1 METVKQYLKHPMMFL
16 NALLG
21 RPNPVSIPEGQVTYQ
36 GQQST
41 DNNQQTTVQQ
51 NVPSTQAQPVKPID
65 PEDPL
70 YQDLEKATSVLKKIT
85 SKLKKTT
92 DPLVAQG
99 SALSTQAVSSSQ
111 AFAKTDKFKKIIPII
126 IFAGALLVLVII
138 AIWVVV
144 PLLSRMGTKEETPI
158 VITSPTPPP
167 IEFTPSEPSVY
178 ANDPNIL
185 DLEEDIA
192 VLDREIV
199 GASLRETTLN
209 PPTLDYNIS
218 F

>member
-1 METVKQYLKHPMMFL
+1 METIKKYLTHPKMFL

-21 RPNPVSIPEGQVTYQ
+21 RPNPVSIPEHQVTYQ
-36 GQQST
+36 QDPNSKRGTGGQIEET
-41 DNNQQTTVQQ
+41 
-51 NVPSTQAQPVKPID
+51 PTQPMKPID

-70 YQDLEKATSVLKKIT
+70 HQDLEKASSVFKKIT

-92 DPLVAQG
+92 DPLVARG
-99 SALSTQAVSSSQ
+99 NALSAQAVSSSNT
-111 AFAKTDKFKKIIPII
+111 FVKTDKFKKVLPIM
-126 IFAGALLVLVII
+126 IFGGVLVVLILI
-138 AIWVVV
+138 GVTVIL

-158 VITSPTPPP
+158 VVTSPTAPP

-178 ANDPNIL
+178 ANDPAIL
-185 DLEEDIA
+185 QLEEKIS

-199 GASLRETTLN
+199 GAQLRESTLN
-209 PPTLDYNIS
+209 PPTLDFNIT